1 MLGKMEG
8 RRRRGRQGM
17 RWLEG
22 ITDAMDLNL
31 SKFPKIGEDRGAGQ
45 VQFMESRSQT
55 QQLGSN
61 SPWPADGGRTPLCL
75 SNQAPGHKL
84 IKSGA
89 RPQAY
94 QIRRPGRKKR
104 PTGLLGSAA
113 ADCSCSQPFMGA
125 FTPIPYRLTGC
136 CRAAGSG
143 VK

>member
-1 MLGKMEG
+1 
-8 RRRRGRQGM
+8 M

-31 SKFPKIGEDRGAGQ
+31 SKFPKIGKDRGAGQ
-45 VQFMESRSQT
+45 VQFVESRSQT

-75 SNQAPGHKL
+75 SNQAPSHKL

-94 QIRRPGRKKR
+94 QIRRSATSLSNQAPRPQETANRPPGQ
-104 PTGLLGSAA
+104 
-113 ADCSCSQPFMGA
+113 CSC
-125 FTPIPYRLTGC
+125 
-136 CRAAGSG
+136 
-143 VK
+143 

>member
-1 MLGKMEG
+1 
-8 RRRRGRQGM
+8 M

-89 RPQAY
+89 PAARNGQPASWAVQLLTVPVHNLSWEHSRP
-94 QIRRPGRKKR
+94 
-104 PTGLLGSAA
+104 
-113 ADCSCSQPFMGA
+113 F
-125 FTPIPYRLTGC
+125 LTD
-136 CRAAGSG
+136 
-143 VK
+143 